1 MEQNK
6 ELIKLAKEA
15 GIISKKN
22 FRKRIIKFQKQM
34 AMLPD
39 AICRTSFAEHDEID
53 YINGANLEHE
63 FGEGTY
69 VRKISMP
76 KNLLYVTVIHKVKH
90 PFFVMKGKATIIS
103 DNGVQTIEAPY
114 HGMTEPGTQRI
125 LYVHEDCVWIT
136 VHPTDKTTVEEAV
149 EDVIARDYNDPKL
162 KLE

>member
-1 MEQNK
+1 
-6 ELIKLAKEA
+6 
-15 GIISKKN
+15 
-22 FRKRIIKFQKQM
+22 M

-69 VRKISMP
+69 IRKISMP